1 MKKVL
6 ILIPFLL
13 LFLLVGCTAKD
24 EFIDVKD
31 EFIDVKVVGHKEQVV
46 IIDKKKETVYYLEV
60 VIVGTEQ
67 PVYLLEV
74 KKELFTRIEDSYAID
89 SILNV
94 NKKELIQK

>member
-1 MKKVL
+1 MKKIL

-13 LFLLVGCTAKD
+13 LFLLVGCTA
-24 EFIDVKD
+24 KD

-60 VIVGTEQ
+60 VIVDTGEQ
-67 PVYLLEV
+67 VYLLEV

-94 NKKELIQK
+94 NKKDLLKQ